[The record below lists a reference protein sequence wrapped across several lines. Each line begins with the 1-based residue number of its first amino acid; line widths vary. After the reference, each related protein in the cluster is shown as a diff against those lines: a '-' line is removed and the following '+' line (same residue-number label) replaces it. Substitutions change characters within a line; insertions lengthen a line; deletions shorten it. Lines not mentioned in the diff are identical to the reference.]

1 MICGKVELWIIIFAV
16 RNVGRRRIDGGEN
29 DGDGDEHAAIR
40 TFLSFFFPA
49 VTVIHNSLRHS
60 HTTNMIKV
68 CLHTDSSP

>member
-1 MICGKVELWIIIFAV
+1 M
-16 RNVGRRRIDGGEN
+16 DGGEN

-49 VTVIHNSLRHS
+49 VTVIIHNSLRHS

-68 CLHTDSSP
+68 CLHTDSSS

>member
-1 MICGKVELWIIIFAV
+1 M
-16 RNVGRRRIDGGEN
+16 DGGEN
-29 DGDGDEHAAIR
+29 NGDGDEQAAIR

-68 CLHTDSSP
+68 CLHTDSSS